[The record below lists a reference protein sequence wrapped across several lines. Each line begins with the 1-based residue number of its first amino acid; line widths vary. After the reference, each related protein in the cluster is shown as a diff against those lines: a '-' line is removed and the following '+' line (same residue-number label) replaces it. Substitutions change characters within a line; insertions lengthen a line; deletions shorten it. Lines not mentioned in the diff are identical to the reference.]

1 MSEPSSITID
11 TPLEHFELIED
22 VIAHIRTKLP
32 AESGPGSW
40 KAVCEDVLHCQLPAV
55 EPILLREL
63 DAAQGN
69 TDEQSKIRALLR
81 AVSWYR
87 HPPKNAEELVTEIQH
102 LHSTHPGAE
111 DHAAF
116 AAVEEALKN
125 QSQGAEALQA
135 ADAIDQLFARAQNDD
150 HKGRLRQIRD
160 QIYYQ
165 LLYPHW
171 FEVVKHWVAARS
183 ASL

>member
-1 MSEPSSITID
+1 MSEPSPITID

-102 LHSTHPGAE
+102 LHSTHPGTE

-116 AAVEEALKN
+116 ATVEEALKN
-125 QSQGAEALQA
+125 QSQGAEALKA

-150 HKGRLRQIRD
+150 HKGDYVRFAIKFTISCSTHTGL
-160 QIYYQ
+160 
-165 LLYPHW
+165 
-171 FEVVKHWVAARS
+171 KS
-183 ASL
+183 